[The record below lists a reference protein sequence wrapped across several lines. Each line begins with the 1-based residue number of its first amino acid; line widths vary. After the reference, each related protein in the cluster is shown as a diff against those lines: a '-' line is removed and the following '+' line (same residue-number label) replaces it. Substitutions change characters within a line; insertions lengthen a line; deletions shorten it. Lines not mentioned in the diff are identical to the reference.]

1 MPEVFLGGK
10 EVAGFLR
17 LMATGGLETTWVT
30 APDGSFF
37 DDDAQ
42 RLSFTSLTVG
52 AQLRTT
58 IHPYA
63 YFDLG
68 SGLEIPL
75 WSDETWKTDGEVRS
89 VGGLTFEPW
98 TARMAGKVWGQV
110 RCAINLI
117 PRRGLD
123 HRSAGPALY
132 VATRVRQWP
141 GTTSSTVDDLP
152 PAGALFPDFR
162 VGVTLNL

>member
-1 MPEVFLGGK
+1 
-10 EVAGFLR
+10 
-17 LMATGGLETTWVT
+17 
-30 APDGSFF
+30 
-37 DDDAQ
+37 
-42 RLSFTSLTVG
+42 
-52 AQLRTT
+52 
-58 IHPYA
+58 
-63 YFDLG
+63 
-68 SGLEIPL
+68 
-75 WSDETWKTDGEVRS
+75 
-89 VGGLTFEPW
+89 
-98 TARMAGKVWGQV
+98 MAGKVWGQV